1 MAEMDTDDLL
11 LLRASQWHRCEDGLF
26 CETRVT
32 VLKFNNES
40 LGCVVRHVDGGGR
53 GWWRESG
60 KFRCM
65 FDRLSVV
72 YQITL
77 GCGLHFQLEQEQS
90 LKQYT

>member
-11 LLRASQWHRCEDGLF
+11 LSRASQWHRCEDGLF

-53 GWWRESG
+53 GGSG
-60 KFRCM
+60 ASRVNLDVCSIGF
-65 FDRLSVV
+65 LSS
-72 YQITL
+72 IK
-77 GCGLHFQLEQEQS
+77 S
-90 LKQYT
+90 LWGVDSTFSLSKNNL